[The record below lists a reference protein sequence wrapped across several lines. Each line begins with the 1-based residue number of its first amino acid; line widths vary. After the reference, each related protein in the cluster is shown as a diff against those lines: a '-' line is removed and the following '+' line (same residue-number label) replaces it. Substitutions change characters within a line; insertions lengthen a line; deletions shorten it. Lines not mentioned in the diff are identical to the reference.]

1 MASSFDPRLVNGP
14 FGDPG
19 LFVGMRWQGAA
30 ALFDLGRNDGLPAGE
45 MLRVTHIFV
54 SHTHMDHFIG
64 FDRVLRLFL
73 NRDRRLRLY
82 GPAGI
87 GDCVAG
93 KLRGYVWNLTQ
104 DYPFAIDVTEVR
116 RDGCERWLFRAS
128 TGFEREELVP
138 DLPGAEERSASP
150 LLVDAGHF
158 RVRAAITDHKIPCL
172 AFAMDEPQH
181 LNIDGERLAQEGLQ
195 PGRWLAELKDALRA
209 GASDEVSLEVASAD
223 GTARSMALADLRGL
237 VRITRGQ
244 KLGYVV
250 DTRFM
255 PENLDVL
262 LPVMK
267 DATTLFCEAS
277 FLDADRD
284 QAAMRY
290 HLTAAEAG
298 AIGRYAAADRLRV
311 FHYSSRY
318 QGKGDRLKREAEA
331 AFRGR
336 CVPGALE
343 DFDFS
348 ALGLPASA

>member
-19 LFVGMRWQGAA
+19 LFVGMRWQGSA

-45 MLRVTHIFV
+45 MLRVSHIFV

-73 NRDRRLRLY
+73 NRDLCLRIY

-104 DYPFAIDVTEVR
+104 DYPFAIHVTEVR
-116 RDGCERWLFRAS
+116 RDGQESWRFRAC
-128 TGFEREELVP
+128 TGFEREAVAP
-138 DLPGAEERSASP
+138 DLPALEGGASTP
-150 LLVDAGHF
+150 WLVDEGYF

-172 AFAMDEPQH
+172 SFAMDEPEH
-181 LNIDGERLAQEGLQ
+181 LNVDGDLLARRGLV
-195 PGRWLAELKDALRA
+195 PGRWLAELKEALRA
-209 GASDEVSLEVASAD
+209 EAPSGKQLLV
-223 GTARSMALADLRGL
+223 ARSDGESEERTIDELRDL
-237 VRITRGQ
+237 VRITPGQ

-255 PENLDVL
+255 PENLEVL
-262 LPVMK
+262 LPLLE
-267 DATTLFCEAS
+267 DASTLFCEAS
-277 FLDADRD
+277 FLDEDRD

-298 AIGRYAAADRLRV
+298 AIGRLAGARKLRV

-318 QGKGDRLKREAEA
+318 QGKGDRLQREAEA

-336 CVPGALE
+336 REPGALG

-348 ALGLPASA
+348 ALGVAGSG